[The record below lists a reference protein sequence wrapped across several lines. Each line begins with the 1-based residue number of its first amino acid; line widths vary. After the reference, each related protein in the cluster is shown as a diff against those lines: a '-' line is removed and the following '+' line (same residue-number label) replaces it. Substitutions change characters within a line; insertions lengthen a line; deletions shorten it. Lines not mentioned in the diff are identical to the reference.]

1 MDVTI
6 GSAVYSRAGRDKG
19 GLFMVLDVKDGYAY
33 LADGD
38 KRRAANP
45 KKKKLKHLNRTNFV
59 SADIAAAC
67 AQGNAEDCMIRKA
80 LAELKPI

>member
-1 MDVTI
+1 MDITV

-19 GLFMVLDVKDGYAY
+19 GLFIVLKLDGDFVY

-38 KRRAANP
+38 KRRVAAP
-45 KKKKLKHLNRTNFV
+45 KKKRIKHLNRTNFV
-59 SADIAAAC
+59 SEMV
-67 AQGNAEDCMIRKA
+67 AEQCKNGTIEDYMIRKA

>member
-19 GLFMVLDVKDGYAY
+19 GLFMVLGVKDGYAY

-38 KRRAANP
+38 RRRAANP

-59 SADIAAAC
+59 SEDIAAAC
-67 AQGNAEDCMIRKA
+67 GRGTCGY
-80 LAELKPI
+80 LATKWT

>member
-1 MDVTI
+1 MDITV

-19 GLFMVLDVKDGYAY
+19 GLFMVLALEGDCAY
-33 LADGD
+33 LADGN

-59 SADIAAAC
+59 SAAVAEAC
-67 AQGNAEDCMIRKA
+67 KAGTPEDHVIRKA